1 MSEETAADA
10 ATAAPEAGPGVSKED
25 LDQAIA
31 RRQAALD
38 RAREAEAKLADMQAQ
53 LEQRTLKEKEEQG
66 KWQELATEHK
76 SAADDLAGKLK
87 AASERLKGLED
98 RHRGVLMQRF
108 EALPEAAR
116 ETISGDLGE
125 NPELD
130 QLERSLKLAEAFSA
144 QLTNNPSKPAARQ
157 VNGTPAASTG
167 AVRQGAKMDA
177 EALSRL
183 TRDERAAYLR
193 ENYGSR

>member
-1 MSEETAADA
+1 MSEETAVDT
-10 ATAAPEAGPGVSKED
+10 ATATLEAGPGVSKED

-53 LEQRTLKEKEEQG
+53 LEKRTLKEKEEQG

-76 SAADDLAGKLK
+76 TAADDLAGQLK
-87 AASERLKGLED
+87 SASDRLKGLED

-116 ETISGDLGE
+116 ETLTGDLGDS
-125 NPELD
+125 PDLD
-130 QLERSLKLAEAFSA
+130 QLERSLKLAEAFSN
-144 QLTNNPSKPAARQ
+144 QLNNNPSKPAARK

-167 AVRQGAKMDA
+167 ALRQGAKMDA

-193 ENYGSR
+193 EQYGTR